1 MKIAKPLITVI
12 LLAATA
18 GGIFYF
24 VRMNS
29 IRADE
34 NPGIAVTNGR
44 LELKRYTVQSRYPGK
59 IVEMKADRGDIVK
72 KGDVIA
78 LLEDNDTM
86 ATLKSAEAQKK
97 SAGAA
102 KERIHA
108 QRAAA
113 ETELADA
120 KNLMKEKLI
129 SSTELKK
136 RDTAVKAKRQ
146 EITSLK
152 KAEAAAAADE
162 ERASAEIEKV
172 KTVIEDLSVRS
183 PVDGHVEYRLADP
196 GNVIGS
202 GSRVMAILDPLDV
215 TMDVFLPSKDAV
227 KVRVG
232 DEARIVIDGVDAVFP
247 AKVDFVAD
255 DAQFTP
261 KFVETREERDKLRFR
276 IILKVGSDTAAAHP
290 RYLKGGMPAVA
301 YLRTEN
307 TSWPGNLAV
316 KLPEESAGKSQAV
329 SKD

>member
-1 MKIAKPLITVI
+1 MKIVKPLITVI
-12 LLAATA
+12 LLAAAA

-34 NPGIAVTNGR
+34 NPGISVTNGR

-78 LLEDNDTM
+78 VLEDNDTM

-102 KERIHA
+102 RERIHA

-113 ETELADA
+113 ETELSLRETELSDA
-120 KNLMKEKLI
+120 KSLM
-129 SSTELKK
+129 
-136 RDTAVKAKRQ
+136 
-146 EITSLK
+146 

-172 KTVIEDLSVRS
+172 KTVIDDLAIRS

-202 GSRVMAILDPLDV
+202 GSRVMAVLDPLDV

-276 IILKVGSDTAAAHP
+276 VILKVSPDTASAHP

-301 YLRTEN
+301 YLRTESS
-307 TSWPGNLAV
+307 SWPGNLAV
-316 KLPEESAGKSQAV
+316 RLPDEGAGKSQAA

>member
-1 MKIAKPLITVI
+1 MARKNKGQSAPELSA
-12 LLAATA
+12 L
-18 GGIFYF
+18 
-24 VRMNS
+24 
-29 IRADE
+29 
-34 NPGIAVTNGR
+34 PGAFSSSFRVSANA
-44 LELKRYTVQSRYPGK
+44 L
-59 IVEMKADRGDIVK
+59 
-72 KGDVIA
+72 DVIRRIKKTGRCAFIVGGAVRDA
-78 LLEDNDTM
+78 LTGGAPADFDI
-86 ATLKSAEAQKK
+86 ATESWP
-97 SAGAA
+97 SFV
-102 KERIHA
+102 
-108 QRAAA
+108 
-113 ETELADA
+113 
-120 KNLMKEKLI
+120 
-129 SSTELKK
+129 
-136 RDTAVKAKRQ
+136 VKAVPGSRTQ
-146 EITSLK
+146 GRRFIIVVRDFGRETVEITTFRRESARRERFGSNRYGSLMDD
-152 KAEAAAAADE
+152 AMARDFTINA
-162 ERASAEIEKV
+162 
-172 KTVIEDLSVRS
+172 L
-183 PVDGHVEYRLADP
+183 YLDP
-196 GNVIGS
+196 FAGV
-202 GSRVMAILDPLDV
+202 ILDPLDV

>member
-1 MKIAKPLITVI
+1 MWRP
-12 LLAATA
+12 
-18 GGIFYF
+18 
-24 VRMNS
+24 
-29 IRADE
+29 
-34 NPGIAVTNGR
+34 
-44 LELKRYTVQSRYPGK
+44 
-59 IVEMKADRGDIVK
+59 
-72 KGDVIA
+72 
-78 LLEDNDTM
+78 
-86 ATLKSAEAQKK
+86 
-97 SAGAA
+97 
-102 KERIHA
+102 
-108 QRAAA
+108 
-113 ETELADA
+113 
-120 KNLMKEKLI
+120 
-129 SSTELKK
+129 
-136 RDTAVKAKRQ
+136 
-146 EITSLK
+146 

-162 ERASAEIEKV
+162 KRASAEIEKV
-172 KTVIEDLSVRS
+172 KTVIDDLAIRS

-202 GSRVMAILDPLDV
+202 GSRVMAVLDPLDV

-276 IILKVGSDTAAAHP
+276 VILKVSPDTASANP

-316 KLPEESAGKSQAV
+316 KLPEESAGKSQA
-329 SKD
+329 SAKD